1 MIKFFAVLILCM
13 VLTETADAAT
23 LDKATKTFL
32 NKEFSAQIGEADTKV
47 LGLGVIVFKD
57 GAEVYSKFA
66 GRSHVAPNKKM
77 TRQTLFRAASLSKMF
92 TIFSVMQ
99 LVEQGKIDLNADIS
113 DYLGFELRNPN
124 FPNAPITIEM
134 LASHTSSLRDGEIY
148 SLPPQYSLKEF
159 FTADGV
165 AYEDGAHF
173 SDKPNEAPGKY
184 FQYSNL
190 NYGILGTIIERVTG
204 ERFDLYQ
211 QNHILKQLGISGG
224 YVVGNLSKKDFKNL
238 GAIYQNIG
246 GKWTA
251 QIDDY
256 KTQPQKNF
264 IDVQNPYAPDAFGTC
279 DVSNYQIGTN
289 ATIFAP
295 QGGLRISFDD
305 LSKSLQMLMNG
316 GTYDGKQIISRESF
330 DEMISSR
337 WVFDE
342 DNPNGNTY
350 GSVMENYGLGLYKIG
365 GSSRARLCR
374 DYEIDLIGHS
384 GEAFGLISG
393 LYFLPETRDGVIFM
407 INGTACE
414 VGDELSFG
422 DFGANYIWEENIMNP
437 ICQKIFA
444 R

>member
-1 MIKFFAVLILCM
+1 MKKFFTVLVLLMILISPA
-13 VLTETADAAT
+13 EAA
-23 LDKATKTFL
+23 LESATKNFL
-32 NKEFSAQIGEADTKV
+32 DKEFSAQIGDNDTKV
-47 LGLGVIVFKD
+47 LGLGVIAFKD

-66 GRSHVAPNKKM
+66 GRRHVNPNKKM
-77 TRQTLFRAASLSKMF
+77 TRQTLLRVASLSKMF

-99 LVEQGKIDLNADIS
+99 LVEQGKIDLQADAS

-124 FPNAPITIEM
+124 FPDTPITVEM
-134 LASHTSSLRDGEIY
+134 LASHTSSIHDGEIY
-148 SLPPQYSLKEF
+148 SLSPQYSLEEF
-159 FTADGV
+159 FTEGGV

-173 SDKPNEAPGKY
+173 AKKSAEAPGKY

-204 ERFDLYQ
+204 ERFDIYQ
-211 QNHILKQLGISGG
+211 QNHILKQLGINGG

-238 GAIYQNIG
+238 GAIYQKVG
-246 GKWTA
+246 GTWKA

-264 IDVQNPYAPDAFGTC
+264 VDVQNPYAPDAFGSF
-279 DVSNYQIGTN
+279 DVSDYKIGTN

-305 LSKSLQMLMNG
+305 LGKCLQMLMNG
-316 GTYDGKQIISRESF
+316 GTYNGKQLLSRETFAAIISAHWAF
-330 DEMISSR
+330 DAD
-337 WVFDE
+337 F
-342 DNPNGNTY
+342 PNGNTY
-350 GSVMENYGLGLYKIG
+350 GSVMENYGLGLYKIDG
-365 GSSRARLCR
+365 TSRARLCK
-374 DYEIDLIGHS
+374 DFEIDLIGHS

-393 LYFLPETRDGVIFM
+393 LYFLPETRSGVIFM

-414 VGDELSFG
+414 VGDEMSFG
-422 DFGANYIWEENIMNP
+422 DFSASYIWEENVMNP